1 MSKLKKIPII
11 MSIVVLGLILLNS
24 MLFTMVPI
32 DKIGVKINKW
42 GGIVEQDYTVGLKFS
57 LIGIYEWKFLD
68 ATTQFINFSKH
79 EKGAD
84 PLIIRTED
92 NNEVYIDVTVPY
104 KIIKGEGYK
113 LVKGGL
119 EKTYKDR
126 VELITK
132 SVLRSEL
139 ANLSLT
145 SKKEKERQLK
155 ERARRSNTQKP
166 NDNNIPQK
174 VITDDKKETIIDTD
188 YREKI
193 AKEALEKL
201 NIKLKKVHVKAD
213 YILIRSFYFINKK
226 VERTIQEKQYLRQE
240 KLLKQA
246 QLRENE
252 AKLATNKIET
262 EIVNAEKAEIEN
274 GNKRIEEL
282 KSKYEIQ
289 IAQIEREKNNYDKR
303 VRAEGDAKRAIFES
317 EGRLKM
323 AKADALKIQL
333 EAKLLKSKGGKI
345 FIAKQVAENLDM
357 GEVWL
362 NSNTKNP
369 LNMISLKS
377 LLNIVTPK

>member
-1 MSKLKKIPII
+1 MYYLNREANMSKLKKIPII
-11 MSIVVLGLILLNS
+11 LSIILLSMILLNS

-42 GGIVEQDYTVGLKFS
+42 GGLVKEDYKVGLHFS
-57 LIGIYEWKFLD
+57 IVGIYEWKFLD
-68 ATTQFINFSKH
+68 ATTQFIDFNKDV
-79 EKGAD
+79 KGTE

-104 KIIKGEGYK
+104 KIIKNEAYQ

-126 VELITK
+126 VELIVK

-145 SKKEKERQLK
+145 GQNKKNKDG
-155 ERARRSNTQKP
+155 SNDV
-166 NDNNIPQK
+166 NVDNS
-174 VITDDKKETIIDTD
+174 IINTD

-193 AKEALEKL
+193 AAEALIKL
-201 NIKLKKVHVKAD
+201 NEKLKKVHVRAD

-240 KLLKQA
+240 KLLKEA
-246 QLRENE
+246 QLREND
-252 AKLATNKIET
+252 AKLATSKIET

-274 GNKRIEEL
+274 ANKGIEEL
-282 KSKYEIQ
+282 KATYEIK
-289 IAQIEREKNNYDKR
+289 IAEIEREKNNYDKR
-303 VRAEGDAKRAIFES
+303 VRAEGDAKRAISES
-317 EGRLKM
+317 KGRLEM

-333 EAKLLKSKGGKI
+333 EAKLLKSRGGKI
-345 FIAKQVAENLDM
+345 FIAKQVAENIDI
-357 GEVWL
+357 GEIWL
-362 NSNTKNP
+362 NSNINRP
-369 LNMISLKS
+369 LDTISLES
-377 LLNIVTPK
+377 LLRLVTPK

>member
-11 MSIVVLGLILLNS
+11 LSIILLALILLNS

-42 GGIVEQDYTVGLKFS
+42 GGIVEQDYNVGLKFS

-68 ATTQFINFSKH
+68 ATTQFVNFSKS
-79 EKGAD
+79 ERGSD

-92 NNEVYIDVTVPY
+92 NNEVYIDVTIPY

-126 VELITK
+126 VELISK
-132 SVLRSEL
+132 SILRSEL
-139 ANLSLT
+139 AKLS
-145 SKKEKERQLK
+145 
-155 ERARRSNTQKP
+155 P
-166 NDNNIPQK
+166 NHI
-174 VITDDKKETIIDTD
+174 ISTDF
-188 YREKI
+188 REKV
-193 AKEALEKL
+193 AKEALGKL
-201 NIKLKKVHVKAD
+201 NVKLKKVHVKAD

-240 KLLKQA
+240 KRLKEA
-246 QLRENE
+246 QLREND
-252 AKLATNKIET
+252 AKLATSKIET
-262 EIVNAEKAEIEN
+262 EITNAEKAEIEN

-282 KSKYEIQ
+282 KSKYELQ
-289 IAQIEREKNNYDKR
+289 IAEIERTKNNYDKK
-303 VRAEGDAKRAIFES
+303 VRAEGDAQRAILES
-317 EGRLKM
+317 QGRLKM
-323 AKADALKIQL
+323 AKADALKIKL

-369 LNMISLKS
+369 LSIVSLKS
-377 LLNIVTPK
+377 LLNLVTPK